1 MSNFPPIFRLR
12 QKFARPRVADI
23 AHEVQARLAHL
34 ELHRRVQPGQ
44 SVAITAGSRG
54 IANIAEI
61 LRAAV
66 DHFRSLGAE
75 PFLVPAMGSHGGGTA
90 EGQRQVLEACG
101 ITETSV
107 GCPIRSRMET
117 AIVGRAAEGFPLHI
131 DAAACAADHVLVCGR
146 VKPHTSLAGDF
157 QSGLLKML
165 LIGLGKQIGANIYH
179 RAIEDYGFDHIVR
192 SAARQVVEKCRVV
205 AGLAIVENAYDET
218 ALIEAVEPARFEV
231 RETQLLAVS
240 RELMARLPFDAADVL
255 VIDRIGKNISG
266 VGFDPNVVGRK
277 FNDHQAV
284 EGETPKVKRICL
296 RSLTP
301 ESHGNAVGLGMAEF
315 CRTQLLR
322 EMDPRT
328 TRINSL
334 TSGHLAAGMTPLD
347 YETDRE
353 MLEAALGTIG
363 LVEPSNARLLRIA
376 DTLDLAEVECSA
388 AYLEAARGRSDLEI
402 LEEPREMEFDA
413 AGNLSAGNPKS
424 EARNPKQIQS
434 RKLK

>member
-1 MSNFPPIFRLR
+1 MSDFPSIFRLR

-23 AHEVQARLAHL
+23 AAEVHAQLARL

-44 SVAITAGSRG
+44 TVAITAGSRG

-66 DHFRSLGAE
+66 GHFRPRAE
-75 PFLVPAMGSHGGGTA
+75 PFLVAAMGSHGGGTA

-101 ITETSV
+101 ITETSA
-107 GCPIRSRMET
+107 GCPIRSSMET
-117 AIVGRAAEGFPLHI
+117 TIVGRAAEGFPLHI
-131 DAAACAADHVLVCGR
+131 DRAACEADHVLVCGR
-146 VKPHTSLAGDF
+146 VKPHTSLAGGF

-165 LIGLGKQIGANIYH
+165 LIGLGKQTGANVYH
-179 RAIEDYGFDHIVR
+179 RAIEDYSFDHIVQ
-192 SAARQVVEKCRVV
+192 SAAPLVVEKCRVV

-218 ALIEAVEPARFEV
+218 ALIEAVEPAWFEA
-231 RETQLLAVS
+231 REPQLLALA
-240 RELMARLPFDAADVL
+240 REWMARLPFDAVDVL
-255 VIDRIGKNISG
+255 LIDRIGKNISG

-284 EGETPKVKRICL
+284 AGETPRVKRICL

-322 EMDPRT
+322 DMDPRT
-328 TRINSL
+328 TRVNSL
-334 TSGHLAAGMTPLD
+334 TSGHIAAGMTPLD
-347 YETDRE
+347 YATDRE
-353 MLEAALGTIG
+353 MVQAALGTIG
-363 LVEPSNARLLRIA
+363 LVKPPHARLLWIA
-376 DTLDLAEVECSA
+376 DTLDLGELECSA

-402 LEEPREMEFDA
+402 LGEPREMEFDA
-413 AGNLSAGNPKS
+413 AGNLGKI
-424 EARNPKQIQS
+424 K
-434 RKLK
+434 